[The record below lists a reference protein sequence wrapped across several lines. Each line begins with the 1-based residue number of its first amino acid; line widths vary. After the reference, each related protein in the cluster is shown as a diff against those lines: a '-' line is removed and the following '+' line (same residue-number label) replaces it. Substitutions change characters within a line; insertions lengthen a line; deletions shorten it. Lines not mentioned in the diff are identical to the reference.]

1 MIFKKP
7 VEKQN
12 RTRSRKIVWFNSP
25 FNKSVTTNV
34 AKRFL
39 NLVDKHFPKTNTLL
53 KIFNRNT
60 VKVSY
65 SCTENM
71 ANVIKSHNKKTTMS
85 NEKSVAACNFRNK
98 GGCPLD
104 GLCQTNVII
113 YKCAVSTKNM
123 TEKVYLG
130 TAEGD
135 FKKRYYNHR
144 KSFKNRL
151 YECDTTLSKY
161 IWEMR
166 VPSYS
171 NITKRCR
178 LCLQEK
184 SEIIKYPRPD
194 ELLNKRSEL
203 VSKCRHANKYL
214 LCNYKSKD

>member
-1 MIFKKP
+1 M
-7 VEKQN
+7 VD
-12 RTRSRKIVWFNSP
+12 P
-25 FNKSVTTNV
+25 FNKSVKTNV

-39 NLVDKHFPKTNTLL
+39 KLVDRHFSKTNTLH

-65 SCTENM
+65 SCIENM
-71 ANVIKSHNKKTTMS
+71 ANVIKSHNKKATMS
-85 NEKSVAACNFRNK
+85 NEKSVAACNCRNK
-98 GGCPLD
+98 GDFPLD
-104 GLCQTNVII
+104 GLCQTNDII
-113 YKCAVSTKNM
+113 YKCVVSTKNM
-123 TEKVYLG
+123 PEKVYLG

-161 IWEMR
+161 IWEIRDKYAEEPTLKWSIVKR

-184 SEIIKYPRPD
+184 FEIIKYPRPD